1 MLAPAAGALLGGAR
15 IDPLRFGAVPPA
27 LWAVALALLSAGET
41 RASLPT
47 PAFGALAWTGLYFM
61 GVGAG
66 ILWRSAALSAACL
79 LLAAALLVGLPARGG
94 IVGAAWPAR
103 AASAL
108 LDLSPFVFLGE
119 CCGVRDMAW
128 HRSMYAPVGT
138 DRFQRAPWSAPWAAT
153 GSLALGLCIALL
165 ANRRRTARS
174 KTDRTASL

>member
-27 LWAVALALLSAGET
+27 LWAIALALLSAGET

-47 PAFGALAWTGLYFM
+47 PALGALAWTGLYFM

-66 ILWRSAALSAACL
+66 ILGRRTAVSAACL

-94 IVGAAWPAR
+94 ILGAAWPAP
-103 AASAL
+103 AASVL
-108 LDLSPFVFLGE
+108 LDMSPFVYLGE
-119 CCGVRDMAW
+119 CSGVRDMAW

-138 DRFQRAPWSAPWAAT
+138 DRFQRTPWNAPWAAT
-153 GSLALGLCIALL
+153 GSLAFGLCFALI
-165 ANRRRTARS
+165 ANRRRVARFD
-174 KTDRTASL
+174 TG